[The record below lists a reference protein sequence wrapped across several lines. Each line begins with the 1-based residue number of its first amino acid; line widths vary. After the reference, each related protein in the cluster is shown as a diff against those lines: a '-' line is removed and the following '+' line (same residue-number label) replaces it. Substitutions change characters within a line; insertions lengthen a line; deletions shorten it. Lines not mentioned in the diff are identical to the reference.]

1 MIHNLYPNVESF
13 VFWFYVYRNIQ
24 SIPVI
29 GRIASFLHYINCLAL
44 GIQMP
49 LHSKIQGK
57 IYFFHFG
64 NIVINPNAKLGNN
77 IYCYNGITIGKEFY
91 GNKKGV
97 PELGNEIILFTGSKI
112 VGNIKIGNNVVVGA
126 NSVVI
131 KDVPDNSIV
140 AGNPARII
148 SNNAIE
154 YIDSFKKEMGI

>member
-1 MIHNLYPNVESF
+1 
-13 VFWFYVYRNIQ
+13 
-24 SIPVI
+24 
-29 GRIASFLHYINCLAL
+29 
-44 GIQMP
+44 MP